1 MNERDLTGTD
11 GVHAAQGS
19 EQIPRGHG
27 AELARPK
34 VTEEPPVR
42 SQRSHSSDETGE
54 SRWSEGLQ
62 EGGCDMTR
70 PDEEQ
75 PAQVPLAQQAGLT
88 YARWRWVKRSA
99 WTMRM
104 LTTLEQGIK
113 GGKWFRLIDKVN
125 SEKNLLAAFTQVAA
139 KDGASGVDHMTVEE
153 FQERLP
159 ERISAIEAE
168 IRLRS
173 YKPQSIRRVHIPKPG
188 TNETRPLGIPT
199 VRDRVVQAAVLNV
212 IEPIFERDFA
222 EHSYG
227 FRPGRGC
234 KDALRRVGNL
244 LKAGYTHVVD
254 ADLKG
259 YFDTIPH
266 ARLMSRLE
274 EKIADGPLLAL
285 IELFLKASIMDG
297 MEEWAPVKGAPQGAV
312 LSPLLSNIYLNPLDH
327 MMAGK
332 GFEMVRYADDF
343 VILCRSA
350 EEAAMALEEIRV
362 WVQENDLVLHPT
374 KTKLIDAKAEG
385 FDFLGYHFHKAG
397 YKWPR
402 EKSLKKF
409 KDTIRMKTTRSNG
422 LSIEAII
429 ANVNRTL
436 RGWYEYFKHCKRWI
450 FERLDQWIRRR
461 LRSIMR
467 GYIGLSGI
475 SRGGRDNQRWPSA
488 FFDGLGLFSLL
499 DAHIRECQSSS
510 R

>member
-1 MNERDLTGTD
+1 
-11 GVHAAQGS
+11 
-19 EQIPRGHG
+19 
-27 AELARPK
+27 
-34 VTEEPPVR
+34 
-42 SQRSHSSDETGE
+42 
-54 SRWSEGLQ
+54 
-62 EGGCDMTR
+62 
-70 PDEEQ
+70 
-75 PAQVPLAQQAGLT
+75 
-88 YARWRWVKRSA
+88 
-99 WTMRM
+99 
-104 LTTLEQGIK
+104 
-113 GGKWFRLIDKVN
+113 
-125 SEKNLLAAFTQVAA
+125 
-139 KDGASGVDHMTVEE
+139 MTVEE

-159 ERISAIEAE
+159 ERIAAIEAQ

-173 YKPQSIRRVHIPKPG
+173 YKPQSIRRVNIPKPG

-199 VRDRVVQAAVLNV
+199 VRDRIVQAAVLNV

-234 KDALRRVGNL
+234 KDALRRVDEL

-266 ARLMSRLE
+266 DRLMSRLE

-285 IELFLKASIMDG
+285 IEKFLKASIMDG
-297 MEEWAPVKGAPQGAV
+297 MDEWTPVKGAPQGAV

-327 MMAGK
+327 MMAEK

-350 EEAAMALEEIRV
+350 EEAAMALEEVRE
-362 WVQENDLVLHPT
+362 WVHENDLVLHPT

-499 DAHIRECQSSS
+499 DAHVRECQSSL

>member
-11 GVHAAQGS
+11 GVHATQGS

-75 PAQVPLAQQAGLT
+75 PAQVPLAQQAG
-88 YARWRWVKRSA
+88 AIPERWLWVKRSA

-153 FQERLP
+153 FEERLP

-173 YKPQSIRRVHIPKPG
+173 YKPQSIRRVNIPKPG